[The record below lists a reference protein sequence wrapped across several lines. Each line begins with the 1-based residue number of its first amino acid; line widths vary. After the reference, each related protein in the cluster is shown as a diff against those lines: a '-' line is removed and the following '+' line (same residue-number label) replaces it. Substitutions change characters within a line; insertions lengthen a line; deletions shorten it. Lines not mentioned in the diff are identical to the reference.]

1 MKRERFWGGW
11 LAVED
16 DGAKNVQFTAEKVV
30 LVQYAKNVVVVV
42 VMAQLHLANENG
54 LIA

>member
-1 MKRERFWGGW
+1 M
-11 LAVED
+11 AVED

-30 LVQYAKNVVVVV
+30 LVQYAKNVVVVI
-42 VMAQLHLANENG
+42 AQLHLANENG